1 MLKILFTAITIGAGF
16 KGGEIVPAFFIGS
29 TFGCVIGGILGLNP
43 GFGAALGFVALF
55 CGVVNC
61 PVASVI
67 LALEVFGGDSIIV
80 FAAVCAVSYMMSGY
94 FGLYKSQRIVYSKL
108 DENTSHNRTEKA
120 CEEM

>member
-1 MLKILFTAITIGAGF
+1 MKRFIL
-16 KGGEIVPAFFIGS
+16 
-29 TFGCVIGGILGLNP
+29 
-43 GFGAALGFVALF
+43 AALIISVLLH
-55 CGVVNC
+55 VNC

-108 DENTSHNRTEKA
+108 DEQYLNINTK
-120 CEEM
+120 